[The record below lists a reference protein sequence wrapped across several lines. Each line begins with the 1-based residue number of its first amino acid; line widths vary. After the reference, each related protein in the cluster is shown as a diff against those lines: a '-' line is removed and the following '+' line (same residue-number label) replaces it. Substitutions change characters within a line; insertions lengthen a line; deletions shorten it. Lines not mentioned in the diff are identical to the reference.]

1 MNGKKAAAETP
12 RYYHTDHRGMT
23 ILYEAYG
30 NLYINLTNRCPCAC
44 EFCERKLFDHIGS
57 NGTLWLSHEPTAE
70 EVKAALDQKDLSRYG
85 EVVFCGFGEPTE
97 ALPVLLETADEL
109 KRRGAGNVRINTN
122 GLGNLV
128 NRRDITPEFDY
139 YSPVIIS
146 NTNWLSENPD
156 TAKAFLRAVAKGYEY
171 AIADPDSA
179 AEILCRQ
186 VPELDA
192 ELVKES
198 QNWLADQYKA
208 EVSQWG
214 YIDQARWDAFFTWL
228 SENELSD
235 EIPAGFGF
243 TNEYLP
249 E

>member
-128 NRRDITPEFDY
+128 NRRDITPEFEGRIDTV
-139 YSPVIIS
+139 SIS
-146 NTNWLSENPD
+146 LNTPD
-156 TAKAFLRAVAKGYEY
+156 ADAYLRLVHPRFGKGSFEALVEFAKGCTRFVPHVILTTVERTITKEQEAQCASLCLSVGAEY
-171 AIADPDSA
+171 RIRP
-179 AEILCRQ
+179 L
-186 VPELDA
+186 
-192 ELVKES
+192 ES
-198 QNWLADQYKA
+198 
-208 EVSQWG
+208 
-214 YIDQARWDAFFTWL
+214 
-228 SENELSD
+228 
-235 EIPAGFGF
+235 
-243 TNEYLP
+243 
-249 E
+249 